1 MRDIDRA
8 LADISA
14 IREQVAMSS
23 LFRGLGPAALAA
35 TGFLALGVAAFQSVV
50 MDVATSDP
58 VSFFTV
64 WVATA
69 VAAVGI
75 LGSEIARRWRKDRSS
90 LATTLLQNALL
101 QFLPVGMAGA
111 ALLVLALS
119 SAPDVLWMLPG
130 LWQILV
136 ALGIFAAARLL
147 PGQTMLA
154 AAWYFLSGFCVLLMA
169 SRGHTLSPWF
179 MGIPFFVGQCLMAAV
194 TWHATEKKHGK

>member
-1 MRDIDRA
+1 MREIERA

-23 LFRGLGPAALAA
+23 QFRGLGPAALAA
-35 TGFLALGVAAFQSVV
+35 TGLLALGVSAVQSAVTDAA
-50 MDVATSDP
+50 ASDP
-58 VSFFTV
+58 LVYFTV
-64 WVATA
+64 WIVTSI
-69 VAAVGI
+69 AAVGI
-75 LGSEIARRWRKDRSS
+75 LGSEIARRWRRDRSS

-111 ALLVLALS
+111 ALFVFALS
-119 SAPDVLWMLPG
+119 AAPDVLWMLPG
-130 LWQILV
+130 LWQIFV

-147 PGQTMLA
+147 PGQTILA

-194 TWHATEKKHGK
+194 TWHATEKEHGK

>member
-1 MRDIDRA
+1 MQDIERA

-35 TGFLALGVAAFQSVV
+35 TGLLALGVAALQSV
-50 MDVATSDP
+50 MTDATANDP
-58 VSFFTV
+58 LSYFTV
-64 WVATA
+64 WIVTA
-69 VAAVGI
+69 IAAVGI

-111 ALLVLALS
+111 ALFVFALS

-130 LWQILV
+130 LWQVLV

-154 AAWYFLSGFCVLLMA
+154 AAWYFLSGFCALLMA
-169 SRGHTLSPWF
+169 SRGHALSPWF
-179 MGIPFFVGQCLMAAV
+179 MGIPFFVGQSLMAAV

>member
-1 MRDIDRA
+1 MLDIDRA

-23 LFRGLGPAALAA
+23 QFRGLGPAALAA
-35 TGFLALGVAAFQSVV
+35 TGLLALGVATLQSLTT
-50 MDVATSDP
+50 DVAAGDP
-58 VSFFTV
+58 LAYFTV
-64 WVATA
+64 WIVTA
-69 VAAVGI
+69 FVAVGM
-75 LGSEIARRWRKDRSS
+75 LGGEIARRRRRDRSS

-111 ALLVLALS
+111 ALFVFALS

-136 ALGIFAAARLL
+136 SLGIFAAARLL
-147 PGQTMLA
+147 PGQTVLA
-154 AAWYFLSGFCVLLMA
+154 AALYFLSGFCVLLMA
-169 SRGHTLSPWF
+169 SRGHALSPWF
-179 MGIPFFVGQCLMAAV
+179 MGIPFFVGQSLMAAV